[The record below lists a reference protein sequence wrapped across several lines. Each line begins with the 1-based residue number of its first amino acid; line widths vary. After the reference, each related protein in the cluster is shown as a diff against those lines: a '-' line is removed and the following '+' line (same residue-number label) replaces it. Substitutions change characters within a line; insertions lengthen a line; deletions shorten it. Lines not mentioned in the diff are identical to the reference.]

1 MRWKIFHLDVET
13 AFLNRDITQNLYIEQ
28 LEDNGVLKKREF
40 VWKLFKARY
49 GLKQAPRVWYSE
61 IDSFLNEKG
70 LQKLDVDYNL
80 SQFEE
85 GGKIALFILYVYKFY
100 ITGDH
105 SKKLNWLQEESK
117 KQFFMTDLR
126 ILTHLLGIEF
136 IFHEHGITIMTYR
149 RYITTTLE
157 EFELIYCN
165 SSRNPILEGTKL

>member
-1 MRWKIFHLDVET
+1 MALVVHMRWKIFHLDVET

-80 SQFEE
+80 S
-85 GGKIALFILYVYKFY
+85 
-100 ITGDH
+100 
-105 SKKLNWLQEESK
+105 
-117 KQFFMTDLR
+117 
-126 ILTHLLGIEF
+126 
-136 IFHEHGITIMTYR
+136 
-149 RYITTTLE
+149 
-157 EFELIYCN
+157 
-165 SSRNPILEGTKL
+165 